1 MVVSG
6 AINSWHV
13 FPVRHQELTLLC
25 VNRHSWF
32 CRIGD
37 TSNYGRAIAMKIA
50 ELLNG
55 PTATTRRHAEKRM
68 DMASLD
74 LFTQKRKHRPELSMS
89 GIIQALTD
97 KTGDLSHD
105 SIPAGLPTV
114 SVKEETRPSVLPE
127 PEAEIAVKTKTTTP
141 NSEKDEGSGSEKPK
155 TRRRRS
161 RNGFTPLTESEK
173 RVKQRMLVKRSY
185 YRKIDTLMELRN
197 EMKTLET
204 KCREA
209 IISRRQIQ
217 SPISQPE
224 GEEQRCEQLRERYT
238 QLAITQDELRH
249 ENEELRSE
257 AMEQSKARTRIGI
270 LLNEELQDQK
280 EARAKGVSLGLTPWS
295 NGERRAAKPTS
306 NVEKSTQETKSKPV
320 LDITPI
326 TEDECITIVREAYTD
341 VRAFADK
348 QHYESTGASV
358 FGWRDRR
365 QVDGNTMRFFLEK
378 TFENYTADEI
388 SSRMW
393 DLVSSEHGVNRIYA
407 SDVAINFHLVQRVN
421 DENVLFYRTI
431 EPQGTDLVLKALIL
445 ASRVQID
452 DNGSFMVLFRS
463 VDPVTRGI
471 SKQQTE
477 ISDFSTKKKEIWS
490 DVFSWGLYEAVGDRG
505 QHCRNYFG
513 GFVSSLLTQRSLEF
527 WLMHIL
533 LIAVRCENE
542 VIGPLFIMQ

>member
-1 MVVSG
+1 
-6 AINSWHV
+6 
-13 FPVRHQELTLLC
+13 
-25 VNRHSWF
+25 
-32 CRIGD
+32 
-37 TSNYGRAIAMKIA
+37 MKIA

-55 PTATTRRHAEKRM
+55 PSASTRRHSEKRM

-74 LFTQKRKHRPELSMS
+74 LLAQKRKHRPELSMS
-89 GIIQALTD
+89 GIIQALAD
-97 KTGDLSHD
+97 KTDSLSNE
-105 SIPAGLPTV
+105 SIPPGLPMV

-127 PEAEIAVKTKTTTP
+127 PEAKIAVKTKAKTAK
-141 NSEKDEGSGSEKPK
+141 NEKDEGSGSEEPK

-173 RVKQRMLVKRSY
+173 RVKQRLLVKRSY
-185 YRKIDTLMELRN
+185 YRKIDTLVELRS

-204 KCREA
+204 KCREV

-224 GEEQRCEQLRERYT
+224 DEELRREKLRERYT

-249 ENEELRSE
+249 ENEKLRSE

-280 EARAKGVSLGLTPWS
+280 EARAKGESLGLTLWS
-295 NGERRAAKPTS
+295 SDEPRAANPTS
-306 NVEKSTQETKSKPV
+306 NVENSSLETKFKPV
-320 LDITPI
+320 LDFTRI
-326 TEDECITIVREAYTD
+326 TEDECITIVHEAYTN

-378 TFENYTADEI
+378 TFENYTAKEI

-431 EPQGTDLVLKALIL
+431 EPNGTDMVLKALVL

-463 VDPVTRGI
+463 VDPVARGF
-471 SKQQTE
+471 SKQDTTDA
-477 ISDFSTKKKEIWS
+477 SDFSTKKKESWS
-490 DVFSWGLYEAVGDRG
+490 DVFSWGLYEAEGDHG

>member
-1 MVVSG
+1 
-6 AINSWHV
+6 
-13 FPVRHQELTLLC
+13 
-25 VNRHSWF
+25 
-32 CRIGD
+32 
-37 TSNYGRAIAMKIA
+37 
-50 ELLNG
+50 
-55 PTATTRRHAEKRM
+55 
-68 DMASLD
+68 MA
-74 LFTQKRKHRPELSMS
+74 RKHRPELSMS
-89 GIIQALTD
+89 RIIQELASKAGSTV
-97 KTGDLSHD
+97 LSEG
-105 SIPAGLPTV
+105 IPSPAKV
-114 SVKEETRPSVLPE
+114 SVKVVHHEETLPKVPSEPE
-127 PEAEIAVKTKTTTP
+127 PEGAKVQVKAKPKAKKT
-141 NSEKDEGSGSEKPK
+141 EGEGSGSEGIKVK
-155 TRRRRS
+155 RRRA

-185 YRKIDTLMELRN
+185 YRKIDTLVELRN
-197 EMKTLET
+197 EMEALET
-204 KCREA
+204 KCREV

-217 SPISQPE
+217 SPTSPNAQL
-224 GEEQRCEQLRERYT
+224 EEKEQKCEELRERYT
-238 QLAITQDELRH
+238 QLAITQDDLRH
-249 ENEELRSE
+249 ENEKLRTE

-270 LLNEELQDQK
+270 LLNEELQEQK
-280 EARAKGVSLGLTPWS
+280 ETRTKAESLGLSWS
-295 NGERRAAKPTS
+295 SGESRAASLTS
-306 NVEKSTQETKSKPV
+306 EENKSSEEVKTKPV
-320 LDITPI
+320 LEFTPI
-326 TEDECITIVREAYTD
+326 TEDECITIVREAYAD

-365 QVDGNTMRFFLEK
+365 QVDGDTMRFFLEK
-378 TFENYTADEI
+378 TFENYTAAEI

-431 EPQGTDLVLKALIL
+431 EPQGVNMVLKALVL

-463 VDPVTRGI
+463 VDPVARGVM
-471 SKQQTE
+471 KQDMADA
-477 ISDFSTKKKEIWS
+477 SGFSTKKKEIWS

-533 LIAVRCENE
+533 LIAS
-542 VIGPLFIMQ
+542 LFNSSGKS

>member
-1 MVVSG
+1 
-6 AINSWHV
+6 
-13 FPVRHQELTLLC
+13 
-25 VNRHSWF
+25 
-32 CRIGD
+32 
-37 TSNYGRAIAMKIA
+37 MKIA

-55 PTATTRRHAEKRM
+55 PAATTRRHAEKRM

-74 LFTQKRKHRPELSMS
+74 LFTQKRKHRPELSMT
-89 GIIQALTD
+89 GIIQALAD
-97 KTGDLSHD
+97 KTTGIND
-105 SIPAGLPTV
+105 SLAPGLPTV
-114 SVKEETRPSVLPE
+114 SAAEETRPSELE
-127 PEAEIAVKTKTTTP
+127 GEIAINPKAKSAKPEKNEDSGAEETKR
-141 NSEKDEGSGSEKPK
+141 
-155 TRRRRS
+155 RRRRS

-185 YRKIDTLMELRN
+185 YRKIDTLVELRS
-197 EMKTLET
+197 EMETLET

-209 IISRRQIQ
+209 IISRPPIQ
-217 SPISQPE
+217 SPASKPQD
-224 GEEQRCEQLRERYT
+224 EEQRCEQLRERYT
-238 QLAITQDELRH
+238 QLAITQEELRH
-249 ENEELRSE
+249 ENEQLRLE

-270 LLNEELQDQK
+270 LLNEELQEQL
-280 EARAKGVSLGLTPWS
+280 ETREKGESLGLSPWS
-295 NGERRAAKPTS
+295 CGEHRAATPTLNTENSSQERKP
-306 NVEKSTQETKSKPV
+306 KPV
-320 LDITPI
+320 LHFTRI
-326 TEDECITIVREAYTD
+326 TEDECITIVREAYTA

-348 QHYESTGASV
+348 QHYDSTGASV

-378 TFENYTADEI
+378 TFENFTANEI

-431 EPQGTDLVLKALIL
+431 EPQGTDMVLKALVL
-445 ASRVQID
+445 ASRVQVD

-463 VDPVTRGI
+463 VDPETRGI
-471 SKQQTE
+471 SKQDPKDL
-477 ISDFSTKKKEIWS
+477 SDFSTKKKEIWG
-490 DVFSWGLYEAVGDRG
+490 DVFSWGLYEAVGDQG

-527 WLMHIL
+527 WLMHVL

>member
-1 MVVSG
+1 
-6 AINSWHV
+6 
-13 FPVRHQELTLLC
+13 
-25 VNRHSWF
+25 
-32 CRIGD
+32 
-37 TSNYGRAIAMKIA
+37 MKIE

-55 PTATTRRHAEKRM
+55 PTAVTRPLTRRFTDKRM

-89 GIIQALTD
+89 RIIQELAVKAGNTVL
-97 KTGDLSHD
+97 
-105 SIPAGLPTV
+105 PAGIPSQAKV
-114 SVKEETRPSVLPE
+114 SVKVLHHEETLCKIPSE
-127 PEAEIAVKTKTTTP
+127 PESGVTKVPIKAESKGKKAEGESSS
-141 NSEKDEGSGSEKPK
+141 SEGAKIK
-155 TRRRRS
+155 RRRA

-185 YRKIDTLMELRN
+185 YRKIDTLVELRN
-197 EMKTLET
+197 EMEALES
-204 KCREA
+204 KCREV

-217 SPISQPE
+217 SPTSPDVPLEE
-224 GEEQRCEQLRERYT
+224 GEQKCEELRERYT
-238 QLAITQDELRH
+238 QLAITQDDLRH
-249 ENEELRSE
+249 ENEKLRTE

-280 EARAKGVSLGLTPWS
+280 ETRTKAESLGLSPWS
-295 NGERRAAKPTS
+295 SSESRSSLTS
-306 NVEKSTQETKSKPV
+306 KAETSSEEVKSEPV
-320 LDITPI
+320 LEFTPI
-326 TEDECITIVREAYTD
+326 TEEECISIVREAYTD

-365 QVDGNTMRFFLEK
+365 QVDGDTMRFFLEK
-378 TFENYTADEI
+378 TFENYTAAEI

-431 EPQGTDLVLKALIL
+431 EPQGVNMVLKTLVL

-463 VDPVTRGI
+463 VDPVARGVI
-471 SKQQTE
+471 KQNMADA
-477 ISDFSTKKKEIWS
+477 SGFSTKKKEIWS
-490 DVFSWGLYEAVGDRG
+490 DVFSWGLYEAAGDQG

>member
-1 MVVSG
+1 
-6 AINSWHV
+6 
-13 FPVRHQELTLLC
+13 
-25 VNRHSWF
+25 
-32 CRIGD
+32 
-37 TSNYGRAIAMKIA
+37 MKIE

-55 PTATTRRHAEKRM
+55 PSAIKRPLARRFAEKRM

-89 GIIQALTD
+89 RIIQELAVKAGNTVL
-97 KTGDLSHD
+97 
-105 SIPAGLPTV
+105 PAGIPSQTKV
-114 SVKEETRPSVLPE
+114 SVKVLHHEETRPNVPSEPE
-127 PEAEIAVKTKTTTP
+127 PKAAKVQTKAKSKGKNTAG
-141 NSEKDEGSGSEKPK
+141 EGSCSEGPK
-155 TRRRRS
+155 TRRRRA

-185 YRKIDTLMELRN
+185 YRKIDTLVELRN
-197 EMKTLET
+197 EMEALET
-204 KCREA
+204 KCRDV

-217 SPISQPE
+217 SPTSPDAQLEE
-224 GEEQRCEQLRERYT
+224 GEQKCEELRERYT
-238 QLAITQDELRH
+238 QLAVTQDDLRH
-249 ENEELRSE
+249 ENEKLRVE

-280 EARAKGVSLGLTPWS
+280 ETRTKAESLGLSSWS
-295 NGERRAAKPTS
+295 SGESRAASLTS
-306 NVEKSTQETKSKPV
+306 KAEKSSEEMKSKPV
-320 LDITPI
+320 LEFTPI
-326 TEDECITIVREAYTD
+326 TEDECITIVREAYAD

-365 QVDGNTMRFFLEK
+365 QVDGETMRFFLEK
-378 TFENYTADEI
+378 TFENYTAAEI

-431 EPQGTDLVLKALIL
+431 EPQGVNMVLKALVL

-463 VDPVTRGI
+463 VDPVARGVM
-471 SKQQTE
+471 KQDMADA
-477 ISDFSTKKKEIWS
+477 SGFLTKPKEIWS
-490 DVFSWGLYEAVGDRG
+490 DVFSWGLYEAVGDHA

>member
-1 MVVSG
+1 MSRIIHEL
-6 AINSWHV
+6 AIK
-13 FPVRHQELTLLC
+13 E
-25 VNRHSWF
+25 
-32 CRIGD
+32 G
-37 TSNYGRAIAMKIA
+37 
-50 ELLNG
+50 LNNG
-55 PTATTRRHAEKRM
+55 
-68 DMASLD
+68 
-74 LFTQKRKHRPELSMS
+74 FTH
-89 GIIQALTD
+89 
-97 KTGDLSHD
+97 
-105 SIPAGLPTV
+105 PTV
-114 SVKEETRPSVLPE
+114 SIKVVHHEETLPE
-127 PEAEIAVKTKTTTP
+127 PEIKTIPTELKTKTKKKVKKI
-141 NSEKDEGSGSEKPK
+141 EEGEGSSSEEKK
-155 TRRRRS
+155 RRRRA

-185 YRKIDTLMELRN
+185 YRKIDTLVELRN
-197 EMKTLET
+197 EMETLET
-204 KCREA
+204 KCREV
-209 IISRRQIQ
+209 IISRRQL
-217 SPISQPE
+217 SPTSPGLKLE
-224 GEEQRCEQLRERYT
+224 DENQRCEKLRERYT
-238 QLAITQDELRH
+238 QLAITQDDLRH
-249 ENEELRSE
+249 ENEKLRSK

-270 LLNEELQDQK
+270 LLNEELQEHK
-280 EARAKGVSLGLTPWS
+280 EARTKADSLGLSSWAS
-295 NGERRAAKPTS
+295 GEPRAASPTS
-306 NVEKSTQETKSKPV
+306 SSENVSQEETAKPV
-320 LDITPI
+320 LDFTPI

-348 QHYESTGASV
+348 QNYESTGASV

-365 QVDGNTMRFFLEK
+365 QVDGDTMRFFLEK
-378 TFENYTADEI
+378 TFENYTAAEI

-431 EPQGTDLVLKALIL
+431 EPIGVNMVLKALVL

-471 SKQQTE
+471 VKQDKPDA
-477 ISDFSTKKKEIWS
+477 SGFSTAKKEIWS
-490 DVFSWGLYEAVGDRG
+490 DVFSWGLYEATGDHG

-513 GFVSSLLTQRSLEF
+513 GFVSSLVTQRSLEF